1 MEPLGLIPAHAG
13 KTWSSQLLYAR
24 TAAHPRSRGE
34 NRAFPGH
41 AQRLAGSS
49 PLTRGKHSD
58 ETLSFHPARLIPAHA
73 GKTCAVLLTR
83 SAVAAH
89 PRSRGE
95 NMASLLKK
103 APAIGSSP
111 LTRGKLAA
119 FEATVRVEGLIPAH
133 AGKTPASLTHICMP
147 PAHPRSRGENPGAYV
162 GFTTMKG
169 SSPLTRGKPHLVV
182 VGEAIRRLIPAHA
195 GKTDLRALGAGACA
209 AHPRSRGE
217 NIQTCVQVAADLGS
231 SPLTRGKHFSD
242 THFATIPRLIPA
254 HAGKTIP
261 ALMVGEIA
269 GAHPRSRGENANFGD
284 YLQTIEGSS
293 PLTRG
298 KPWRIFR
305 LVRRARLIPAHAGK
319 TSTL

>member
-1 MEPLGLIPAHAG
+1 M
-13 KTWSSQLLYAR
+13 
-24 TAAHPRSRGE
+24 
-34 NRAFPGH
+34 
-41 AQRLAGSS
+41 
-49 PLTRGKHSD
+49 
-58 ETLSFHPARLIPAHA
+58 
-73 GKTCAVLLTR
+73 LTR

-231 SPLTRGKHFSD
+231 SPLTRGKPHLVVVGE
-242 THFATIPRLIPA
+242 AIRRLIPA
-254 HAGKTIP
+254 HAGKT
-261 ALMVGEIA
+261 
-269 GAHPRSRGENANFGD
+269 R
-284 YLQTIEGSS
+284 
-293 PLTRG
+293 
-298 KPWRIFR
+298 
-305 LVRRARLIPAHAGK
+305 AHA
-319 TSTL
+319 

>member
-1 MEPLGLIPAHAG
+1 MR
-13 KTWSSQLLYAR
+13 R
-24 TAAHPRSRGE
+24 TRFADR
-34 NRAFPGH
+34 
-41 AQRLAGSS
+41 
-49 PLTRGKHSD
+49 
-58 ETLSFHPARLIPAHA
+58 RLIPAHA

-169 SSPLTRGKPHLVV
+169 SSPLTRGKHPDVRA
-182 VGEAIRRLIPAHA
+182 GRR
-195 GKTDLRALGAGACA
+195 
-209 AHPRSRGE
+209 RSG
-217 NIQTCVQVAADLGS
+217 
-231 SPLTRGKHFSD
+231 
-242 THFATIPRLIPA
+242 
-254 HAGKTIP
+254 
-261 ALMVGEIA
+261 
-269 GAHPRSRGENANFGD
+269 
-284 YLQTIEGSS
+284 
-293 PLTRG
+293 
-298 KPWRIFR
+298 
-305 LVRRARLIPAHAGK
+305 LIPAHAGK
-319 TSTL
+319 TSPRSRWRGHTPAHPRSRGENRKRHHVTPAVSGSSPLTRGKRFGRRQVERAHGLIPAHAGKTASATTLRPQ